1 MGPSRTLRS
10 LLALALL
17 MTAVQAQAV
26 LRIEIT
32 EGASGARP
40 IAVVPFA
47 WNQDGEPPADIAAI
61 VANDLARSGQ
71 FAPMER
77 RDMVS
82 RPTSAEQVRFGNW
95 SAQEVDHLVIGRIE
109 PRGGGGYAVRFQLF
123 DVIRQRQVAGY
134 SFQAAREGLRGLAH
148 EISDLVYEEI
158 TGERGAFNTRITFV
172 STEGSGDAREYTL
185 QVSDYDGYNARP
197 ILTSGRPIM
206 SPAWS
211 PDGEHVAYVSF
222 EGGRSA
228 VYVQEVASGER
239 RRVSGRTGINGAPA
253 WSPDGER
260 LAVALSHEGNPELYV
275 LDLESDE
282 TQRITN
288 NRAIDTS
295 PTWGPE
301 GRALFFTSDRSG
313 SPQIYRVA
321 VEGSRSPE
329 RVTFEGRYNAAPALS
344 PDGERL
350 AFVHREDNG
359 NYRIAVM
366 DRSSGL
372 MRVLTD
378 GQLDESPTFSPN
390 GRMILYA
397 TEHEDRGVLGAVSVD
412 GRAAVRLSQAEGN
425 IREPAWGP
433 FRD

>member
-17 MTAVQAQAV
+17 ATAFQAQAV

-40 IAVVPFA
+40 IAVVPFG
-47 WNQDGEPPADIAAI
+47 WGQEGERPVDIAGI
-61 VANDLARSGQ
+61 VSSDLARSGQ

-82 RPTSAEQVRFGNW
+82 RPTSAEQIRFGNW

-109 PRGGGGYAVRFQLF
+109 SRGGGGYAVRFQLF

-134 SFQAAREGLRGLAH
+134 SFQAARDGLRGLAH

-158 TGERGAFNTRITFV
+158 TGERGAFNTRITFI
-172 STEGSGDAREYTL
+172 SADGSGDAREYRL

-197 ILTSGRPIM
+197 ILTSRRPIM

-211 PDGEHVAYVSF
+211 PDGARVAYVSF
-222 EGGRSA
+222 EGGRPA
-228 VYVQEVASGER
+228 VYVQHVASGER
-239 RRVSGRTGINGAPA
+239 RRVSARTGINGAPA
-253 WSPDGER
+253 WSPDGGR
-260 LAVALSHEGNPELYV
+260 LAVALSHEGNPELYII
-275 LDLESDE
+275 DLESDE
-282 TQRITN
+282 SRRITN
-288 NRAIDTS
+288 SRAIDTS
-295 PTWGPE
+295 PVWGPE
-301 GRALFFTSDRSG
+301 DRTLFFTSDRAG
-313 SPQIYRVA
+313 SPQIYRVPIDR
-321 VEGSRSPE
+321 SRSPE
-329 RVTFEGRYNAAPALS
+329 RVTFEGRYNAGPALS

-350 AFVHREDNG
+350 AFVHRTDNG
-359 NYRIAVM
+359 DYRIAVM

-397 TEHEDRGVLGAVSVD
+397 TKHQGRGVLGAVSVD

-433 FRD
+433 FQE

>member
-1 MGPSRTLRS
+1 MGPSRTFRS

-17 MTAVQAQAV
+17 AATFQAQAV

-40 IAVVPFA
+40 IAVVPFG
-47 WNQDGEPPADIAAI
+47 WGGDGERPVDIAGI
-61 VANDLARSGQ
+61 VSSDLARSGQ
-71 FAPMER
+71 FAPMAR
-77 RDMVS
+77 RDMITH
-82 RPTSAEQVRFGNW
+82 PTDGDQIGFGNW

-109 PRGGGGYAVRFQLF
+109 SRGGGGYAVRFQLF

-134 SFQAAREGLRGLAH
+134 SFQASREGLRGLAH

-158 TGERGAFNTRITFV
+158 TGERGAFNTRIAFI
-172 STEGSGDAREYTL
+172 STEGSGDAREYQL
-185 QVSDYDGYNARP
+185 HVADYDGYNARP
-197 ILTSGRPIM
+197 ILSSKRPIM

-211 PDGEHVAYVSF
+211 PDGERVAYVSF

-228 VYVQEVASGER
+228 VYVQEVASGDR
-239 RRVSGRTGINGAPA
+239 RRVSARAGINGAPA
-253 WSPDGER
+253 FSPDGGR

-275 LDLESDE
+275 IDLETDDAR
-282 TQRITN
+282 RITN

-295 PTWGPE
+295 PVWGPD
-301 GRALFFTSDRSG
+301 GRTLFFTSDRAG
-313 SPQIYRVA
+313 TPQIYRVP
-321 VEGSRSPE
+321 VGGSRSPK
-329 RVTFEGRYNAAPALS
+329 RVTFEGRYNAGASLS
-344 PDGERL
+344 PNGERL
-350 AFVHREDNG
+350 AFVHRTDNG
-359 NYRIAVM
+359 AYRIAVM

-378 GQLDESPTFSPN
+378 GQLDESPTFAPN

-397 TEHEDRGVLGAVSVD
+397 AEHEGRGVLGAVSVD
-412 GRAAVRLSQAEGN
+412 GRAAVRLSQAQGN

-433 FRD
+433 FRE